1 MKIDSIKN
9 KKNLICFLLCVVI
22 GIIIFTIFKIGMKS
36 EIIEN
41 ENVDLSQCEEK
52 LKVPDR
58 IIYKNKK
65 NGYKNF
71 SQILI
76 VQMNY

>member
-22 GIIIFTIFKIGMKS
+22 GIIIFTIFKIEMKS

-58 IIYKNKK
+58 II
-65 NGYKNF
+65 NGKIKLPF
-71 SQILI
+71 CEK
-76 VQMNY
+76 

>member
-22 GIIIFTIFKIGMKS
+22 GIIIFTIFKIEMKS

-65 NGYKNF
+65 NKD
-71 SQILI
+71 
-76 VQMNY
+76 

>member
-65 NGYKNF
+65 
-71 SQILI
+71 
-76 VQMNY
+76 MNI

>member
-22 GIIIFTIFKIGMKS
+22 GIIIFTIFKIEMKS

-65 NGYKNF
+65 
-71 SQILI
+71 
-76 VQMNY
+76 MNI

>member
-22 GIIIFTIFKIGMKS
+22 GIIIFTIFKIEIKS

-65 NGYKNF
+65 
-71 SQILI
+71 
-76 VQMNY
+76 MNI

>member
-1 MKIDSIKN
+1 MKIDIRKN

-22 GIIIFTIFKIGMKS
+22 GIIIFTIFKIEMKS

-65 NGYKNF
+65 
-71 SQILI
+71 
-76 VQMNY
+76 MNI

>member
-22 GIIIFTIFKIGMKS
+22 GIIIFTIFKIEMKS

-65 NGYKNF
+65 K
-71 SQILI
+71 
-76 VQMNY
+76 

>member
-22 GIIIFTIFKIGMKS
+22 GIIIFTIFKIEMKS

-41 ENVDLSQCEEK
+41 ENVDIYQCE
-52 LKVPDR
+52 
-58 IIYKNKK
+58 
-65 NGYKNF
+65 
-71 SQILI
+71 
-76 VQMNY
+76 